1 MEELLTKIDS
11 FLIKQTNRVQAV
23 FKVHTGINEFQTI
36 LQNTSVTQV
45 EVCPEDPN
53 LSLIKAIVLDYQL
66 EQYKMWIHE

>member
-1 MEELLTKIDS
+1 MP
-11 FLIKQTNRVQAV
+11 
-23 FKVHTGINEFQTI
+23 TGSNEFQTI

-66 EQYKMWIHE
+66 DKYQMWIHE